1 MNFYDMPLY
10 RPPSEGRN
18 IILQATLGCSHNRC
32 TFCSMYVSKEFEARP
47 LADVFSDIAQLAQAY
62 PDGDRIFLADGDAL
76 KRETNDL
83 LQILSELKRKFPRL
97 SRVSS
102 YAMPSNLIRKSADE
116 LHQLRDAGLSML
128 YYGMESGHDPLL
140 RIIRKG
146 ATANMMVKSLHK
158 AADAKMKVSATVILG
173 LGGAD
178 YWEAHIRDTAAL
190 INEAPVTY
198 LSTLQLGLDPAIKT
212 RFLERFPKDFK
223 PQDDLGMLQE
233 QQTLLSACSPPSAV
247 IFRSNHASNAL
258 PLAGNLPRDKGR
270 LIKELVAAQ
279 QGEIPLI
286 PTWARGY

>member
-32 TFCSMYVSKEFEARP
+32 TFCSMYVSKDFEARP
-47 LADVFSDIAQLAQAY
+47 LPDVFSDIEQLAHAY

-76 KRETNDL
+76 KRETDEL
-83 LQILSELKRKFPRL
+83 LQILAELKRCFPRL

-116 LHQLRDAGLSML
+116 LQQLRDAGLSML

-146 ATANMMVKSLHK
+146 ATANMMIKSLHK
-158 AADAKMKVSATVILG
+158 AFDAKMKVSATVILG
-173 LGGAD
+173 LGGTD
-178 YWEAHIRDTAAL
+178 HWEAHIRDTAAL

-198 LSTLQLGLDPAIKT
+198 LSTLQLGLDPEIKA
-212 RFLERFPKDFK
+212 RFLERFPEDFK

-233 QQTLLSACSPPSAV
+233 QQTLLSACSPQSAV

-258 PLAGNLPRDKGR
+258 PLAGNLPRDKDR